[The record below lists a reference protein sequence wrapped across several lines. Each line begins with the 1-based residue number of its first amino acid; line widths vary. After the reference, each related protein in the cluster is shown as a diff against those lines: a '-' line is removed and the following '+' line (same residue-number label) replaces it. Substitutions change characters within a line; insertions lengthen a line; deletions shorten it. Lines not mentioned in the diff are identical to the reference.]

1 MLIETW
7 HIILINS
14 CLNDHTGKRGKNL
27 ISKSLKTLSLWGLGF
42 FIAAE
47 RRKLELAE
55 KYKELQKSGKVDA
68 YLGKKRKKTA
78 QKEKK
83 KLPVQV
89 P

>member
-1 MLIETW
+1 M
-7 HIILINS
+7 
-14 CLNDHTGKRGKNL
+14 RF
-27 ISKSLKTLSLWGLGF
+27 GF
-42 FIAAE
+42 FLNAAE

>member
-1 MLIETW
+1 MV
-7 HIILINS
+7 
-14 CLNDHTGKRGKNL
+14 
-27 ISKSLKTLSLWGLGF
+27 F

-55 KYKELQKSGKVDA
+55 KYKELQKSGKVDS